1 MPLRRTSRAT
11 IPYQPATRR
20 APDTLTRVAAAPLHR
35 AAKLEAGPADNDT
48 GVPVTPSDEDPNM
61 PSVGPARDDTD
72 TEDWA
77 DTSASQQDSDE
88 DRGEDSRPDRVPED
102 IDGSQKIETVDSP
115 PSPADVPEDMEYDP
129 GGEGTPGIM
138 PPVPAPVPDAE
149 VKKDALAPDST
160 DSDGMDYLLPFGGS
174 NKL

>member
-1 MPLRRTSRAT
+1 MMTRT
-11 IPYQPATRR
+11 
-20 APDTLTRVAAAPLHR
+20 AAAVAR
-35 AAKLEAGPADNDT
+35 GAKLEAGPADNDT
-48 GVPVTPSDEDPNM
+48 GVPRTPSDEDPTM

-77 DTSASQQDSDE
+77 DTTASQQGSSE
-88 DRGEDSRPDRVPED
+88 DRGDDKPDRVPEE
-102 IDGSQKIETVDSP
+102 IDGSQRIETVDSP

-129 GGEGTPGIM
+129 GGEGTPNEGTPGIM
-138 PPVPAPVPDAE
+138 PPVPAPVPDTE
-149 VKKDALAPDST
+149 VEKDALAPDNA